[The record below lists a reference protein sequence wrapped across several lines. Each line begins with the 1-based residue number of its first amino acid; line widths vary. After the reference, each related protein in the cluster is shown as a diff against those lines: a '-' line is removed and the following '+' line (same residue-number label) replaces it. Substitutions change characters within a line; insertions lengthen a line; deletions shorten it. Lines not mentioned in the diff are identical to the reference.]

1 MTDSRMAG
9 APGRRHAER
18 GTYTAPGPAR
28 RLWLP
33 GVAAVAAFAFLV
45 ALSAQTRPRA
55 RDLGIVVGT
64 YPSGARNAITDVA
77 GVRVG
82 HTTIV
87 QGDRVRTGV
96 TAIVPHGGNVFQD
109 KVAGAVFVGNAFG
122 KLAGSTQVNEL
133 GTIETPIVLT
143 NTLSVGSAMDAVV
156 RYTIAQPGNEQVR
169 SVNPLVGETN
179 DGGLNDIRGLHV
191 TREHVIAA
199 ITGATAGA
207 VAEGTV
213 GAGTG
218 TVNYGW
224 KGGIG
229 TSSRTLGAD
238 RGGYTVGVLA
248 QTNFGGNLTIAGVP
262 IFRSL
267 QPPGRAADAR
277 SGTVDGR
284 ARADASFDELRAS
297 EGDGSCML
305 VVATDAPLDGRDLRR
320 VAARAIFGLARTG
333 SSYSNGSGD
342 FAIAFSTSPEMR
354 SRFNETAARPR
365 AILPPDA
372 TSPLF
377 EAALEA
383 TEEAVYNALFQ
394 ATTVR
399 SAIGA
404 AEAIPIERVRELLKR

>member
-1 MTDSRMAG
+1 MHVL
-9 APGRRHAER
+9 RRSSLIALMS
-18 GTYTAPGPAR
+18 AS
-28 RLWLP
+28 
-33 GVAAVAAFAFLV
+33 AA
-45 ALSAQTRPRA
+45 ALLLAQPRPRA
-55 RDLGIVVGT
+55 RDLGIAPGI
-64 YPSGARNAITDVA
+64 YPPGALNAITDVD

-82 HTTIV
+82 HTTLIE
-87 QGDRVRTGV
+87 GDRIRTGV

-143 NTLSVGSAMDAVV
+143 NTLSVGVAVDAVV
-156 RYTIAQPGNEQVR
+156 RFTLAQSGNERVA
-169 SVNPLVGETN
+169 SVNAVVGETN

-191 TREHVIAA
+191 TREHVLAA
-199 ITGATAGA
+199 MQSATTGP

-229 TSSRTLGAD
+229 TSSRQLPASS
-238 RGGYTVGVLA
+238 GGFIVGVLA

-262 IFRSL
+262 VFRSL
-267 QPPGRAADAR
+267 QPPRRRDGAAANDN
-277 SGTVDGR
+277 
-284 ARADASFDELRAS
+284 
-297 EGDGSCML
+297 GDGSCML
-305 VVATDAPLDGRDLRR
+305 VVATDAPLDARDLHRL
-320 VAARAIFGLARTG
+320 AARAVFGLARTG

-342 FAIAFSTSPEMR
+342 FAIAFSTAPTMR
-354 SRFNETAARPR
+354 SRFNDTAPR
-365 AILPPDA
+365 ARTVLPPDA

-383 TEEAVYNALFQ
+383 TEEAIYNSLFQ
-394 ATTVR
+394 ATTVH
-399 SAIGA
+399 SAIGS
-404 AEAIPIERVRELLKR
+404 AEAIPIDKVRELLRK